1 MKQIGNIY
9 LNGIKIKK
17 YYIFQKVEY
26 ILLIGGIMKTKVVYV
41 KSTFP
46 SDIDSVFK
54 LLTDVKTLQYI
65 ASPYA
70 SFKII
75 GEDKE
80 LVWKEGQTF
89 SFLFKMFCFIPYGT
103 HTIKVINFNKDGIYT
118 NESNTN
124 VPIWNHRIK
133 LIDNGNGTT
142 DYSDEVEIGAG
153 WKTFIVWLWANCFY
167 KHRQRKWL
175 KLIKTRKVV
184 K

>member
-1 MKQIGNIY
+1 
-9 LNGIKIKK
+9 
-17 YYIFQKVEY
+17 
-26 ILLIGGIMKTKVVYV
+26 MKTKVVYV
-41 KSTFP
+41 KNTFP

-80 LVWKEGQTF
+80 LVWSEGRTF

-103 HTIKVINFNKDGIYT
+103 HTIKVINFNKDEIYT
-118 NESNTN
+118 NESNTH

-142 DYSDEVEIGAG
+142 DYSDEVEIGAD
-153 WKTFIVWLWANCFY
+153 WKIFIVWLWANCFY
-167 KHRQRKWL
+167 RHRQRKWL
-175 KLIKTRKVV
+175 KLIKIRKVV

>member
-1 MKQIGNIY
+1 
-9 LNGIKIKK
+9 
-17 YYIFQKVEY
+17 
-26 ILLIGGIMKTKVVYV
+26 MKTKVVYV

-118 NESNTN
+118 NESNTH

-133 LIDNGNGTT
+133 LIDNG
-142 DYSDEVEIGAG
+142 I
-153 WKTFIVWLWANCFY
+153 IVM
-167 KHRQRKWL
+167 KL
-175 KLIKTRKVV
+175 KLEQVGKHLLFGFGLIVFIDIV
-184 K
+184 KENG

>member
-1 MKQIGNIY
+1 
-9 LNGIKIKK
+9 
-17 YYIFQKVEY
+17 
-26 ILLIGGIMKTKVVYV
+26 MKTKVVYV
-41 KSTFP
+41 KNTFP

-65 ASPYA
+65 ASPYP

-80 LVWKEGQTF
+80 LVWSEGRTF

-103 HTIKVINFNKDGIYT
+103 HT
-118 NESNTN
+118 
-124 VPIWNHRIK
+124 IK

-175 KLIKTRKVV
+175 KLIKIRK
-184 K
+184 

>member
-1 MKQIGNIY
+1 M
-9 LNGIKIKK
+9 
-17 YYIFQKVEY
+17 
-26 ILLIGGIMKTKVVYV
+26 GGIMKTKIVYV
-41 KSTFP
+41 KNTFP
-46 SDIDSVFK
+46 SDIDSIFK

-70 SFKII
+70 SFKLI
-75 GEDKE
+75 GDDKE
-80 LVWKEGQTF
+80 LVWSEGRTF

-103 HTIKVINFNKDGIYT
+103 HTIKVINFNKDEIYT
-118 NESNTN
+118 NESNTH

-175 KLIKTRKVV
+175 KLIKIRKVV